1 VVQEALDR
9 LMSHR
14 TVIVIA
20 HRLSTIRNA
29 DRIAV
34 LDLGRLVELGTH
46 EELLARNG
54 ALRAPARDAVLGR
67 DPGADL
73 GFRVRN

>member
-1 VVQEALDR
+1 
-9 LMSHR
+9 MTGK

-34 LDLGRLVELGTH
+34 LEEGRLVELGSH
-46 EELLARNG
+46 EDLLAKG
-54 ALRAPARDAVLGR
+54 SVYARLHGLQFAEN
-67 DPGADL
+67 A
-73 GFRVRN
+73 

>member
-1 VVQEALDR
+1 ME
-9 LMSHR
+9 HH

-34 LDLGRLVELGTH
+34 LDEGRLVELGTH
-46 EELLARNG
+46 EELLENAGLYARLHALQFDG
-54 ALRAPARDAVLGR
+54 A
-67 DPGADL
+67 
-73 GFRVRN
+73 